1 MSKDPKV
8 ISYLNIQLEQHF
20 MYPIDKSA
28 NNIAFICKKY
38 YAQVLLKITFV
49 KYYIKHLSTSE
60 WYSS

>member
-1 MSKDPKV
+1 
-8 ISYLNIQLEQHF
+8 

-38 YAQVLLKITFV
+38 YAQVLLKITFI

-60 WYSS
+60 WILFLMFFNNKIVLLILFSD